1 MSLETE
7 AILTRLK
14 KEGDLIRNSGKN
26 SIKQVNI
33 NLDKLHTTFKAINA
47 AMLNNTAVI
56 KQASDLENK
65 IRQEEAERAR
75 RQGEIDE
82 LTQKDRAK
90 AAELRA
96 KADALRAKQE
106 LKDAKGPG
114 FFAKFTEDN
123 TKSTLKMLGI
133 VGGLGFVGSQIVVG
147 VLDQVYGKG
156 EGGWREKL
164 STSFDELTTAGKTL
178 TNLETTID
186 SALDGIDDT
195 IAKGIEDGI
204 TNSMDKYLKQFSL
217 DNILNGLLNVL
228 PWATILGLAFSY
240 RNVVADIVTKAG
252 GTVSEGL
259 KSKRKLKEIKEQGK
273 QDRRTAKAREEEARK
288 TAKQTSGSANQAANQ
303 RARRAR
309 AAALRS
315 QLAETAA
322 ELGLKQGP
330 GGVTQGSTSILD
342 DLKVRAGSG
351 LKKAAKSAP
360 YVGPA
365 VTAVDIAM
373 GLGTETKDLSDATLK
388 ELMAKDRTGL
398 GDIASEALLTG
409 AVSGTIGSAFA
420 GVGAAP
426 AALAGLGF
434 GFLSGVARAAAE
446 EINDAINDIDN
457 LPNQVEDLLE
467 QDANLRKKNR
477 VTPEEIAN
485 NVRTTINSMDQI
497 RENLLTDVQSMDAEI
512 ASLETQLQETEFGDT
527 RKGRRDKGKLET
539 RLKNLKSDRLL
550 RGNQLQNTIRALEI
564 YNKQNQSIFG
574 TEIGKVTDVLA
585 EKVASVGGGSFVNTQ
600 VINNTYNNQFVQN
613 SRNNWSQGQ
622 VIVDN
627 MTGGSG
633 EQVALG

>member
-14 KEGDLIRNSGKN
+14 KEGDLIRNGKN

-47 AMLNNTAVI
+47 AMLNNTAAI
-56 KQASDLENK
+56 KQVSAAEMK
-65 IRQEEAERAR
+65 IQQEEAERAR

-96 KADALRAKQE
+96 KADALRAKEE
-106 LKDAKGPG
+106 LRDAKGPG
-114 FFAKFTEDN
+114 FFAKFTQDN

-133 VGGLGFVGSQIVVG
+133 VGGLGLVGSQIVVG

-156 EGGWREKL
+156 QGGWREKL

-178 TNLETTID
+178 TNLDTTINN
-186 SALDGIDDT
+186 ALDGIDDT

-217 DNILNGLLNVL
+217 DNILGGLAKVL

-273 QDRRTAKAREEEARK
+273 QDRRTARAREEEARK

-309 AAALRS
+309 AAVLRS

-330 GGVTQGSTSILD
+330 GGVTQGSTSIRD
-342 DLKVRAGSG
+342 DLAARAGSG
-351 LKKAAKSAP
+351 LKKAARAAP
-360 YVGPA
+360 YVGTA
-365 VTAVDIAM
+365 VTAADIVM

-398 GDIASEALLTG
+398 GDIVGEALLTG
-409 AVSGTIGSAFA
+409 AITGTIGGATTA

-446 EINDAINDIDN
+446 EINDAINDVDN

-467 QDANLRKKNR
+467 QDASLRQKKSI
-477 VTPEEIAN
+477 TPEEIAN
-485 NVRTTINSMDQI
+485 NVRATINNIDQI
-497 RENLLTDVQSMDAEI
+497 RQNLLTDVQGMDAEI

-527 RKGRRDKGKLET
+527 RKGRRDKGRLET
-539 RLKNLKSDRLL
+539 RLKNLKNDRLL

-564 YNKQNQSIFG
+564 YNRQNQSIFG

-613 SRNNWSQGQ
+613 SRNNWNSGQ
-622 VIVDN
+622 VVVEN